1 MKKKVVVFFIFLS
14 FFFVNPQPVYAAG
27 GFFDIVWTWITNNLN
42 WLLQE
47 DTVRYTSNE
56 LPLTVDK
63 SENFTKYDDENNSLS
78 DRSTPESVRAYRR
91 GLLFYEILTEAI
103 GPDGVVKYEDK
114 IIKTN
119 GSADCK
125 QDFPTTD
132 IICFYYQK
140 FTNNQLTKKILYTRN
155 DPNKPIDYLESLS
168 GKCNKTLPNPDSCY
182 INAYINYQD
191 IPNGDFS
198 GKPKAA
204 VISSNQFNES
214 VATPL
219 SELDQGEDPPPDN
232 NTSESVEVLSKNSDE
247 KEQLALLNLIT
258 NENRNNIPCISN
270 NEEENRQYLR
280 IFRDKGL
287 IPDKWKTL
295 FNLPEPAASIEKP
308 ELPNYDCEK
317 KGHGRGMSQFG
328 ALGMAMSGYD
338 YHQILNSY
346 YGTNNPSDPN
356 YTGIAFETKNEYEN
370 TDVTV
375 NLVGSCEDNIDC
387 NEGKYSSCVIISK
400 SNPNRFILTKIKHPQ
415 DYEEHKN
422 YDFDCTDSPSDHEK
436 EKEEFSNWWDKS
448 CTYQITLSLDDYLLG
463 LAEIFVGWHLETH
476 KALIVAARNIA
487 YIKSGGFNS
496 PLVNTSA
503 HQIFRCRTLSG
514 NMGKPNNHN
523 TAVAMT
529 KNEFM
534 TVNGQIATTEYSSIH
549 CAPSTDWAHFDGTAF
564 EQVGLQVFGIGTGNI
579 YDGVCYTNVNYPITT
594 IPSTGNF
601 PSGENPGIS
610 ITGSEINGL
619 FHFNDAQTRPDH
631 RIGVDYD
638 LAAVEGGKWLQTYS
652 GGCRLDSR
660 VFPGLQQLIDAI
672 SKEVPGNNVKLNSCY
687 RSIAEQSVLWQRAL
701 QDYGSGEEASKHV
714 APPGKSPH
722 HTGRAIDFGDNN
734 GKLNENSS
742 TYKWLLQNGSR
753 FGFYNYKPEEWHW
766 EYNP

>member
-14 FFFVNPQPVYAAG
+14 FFFIKPQPIYAAEG
-27 GFFDIVWTWITNNLN
+27 NFFTIFWTWITNNLS
-42 WLLQE
+42 WLLHE

-56 LPLTVDK
+56 LPLTIDK
-63 SENFTKYDDENNSLS
+63 SENFTKYTDINNSLS

-91 GLLFYEILTEAI
+91 GLLFYEILNETK
-103 GPDGVVKYEDK
+103 GPSRIKYEDK

-119 GSADCK
+119 GTDGCNK
-125 QDFPTTD
+125 DFKTTD

-140 FTNNQLTKKILYTRN
+140 YINNQSTKKILYTRD
-155 DPNKPIDYLESLS
+155 DPNKPIDYPEILS
-168 GKCNKTLPNPDSCY
+168 EKCNKTLPNPDNCY

-191 IPNGDFS
+191 IPTGNFS
-198 GKPKAA
+198 GETNAA

-214 VATPL
+214 ISTPL
-219 SELDQGEDPPPDN
+219 PDLDQGEDPPTND
-232 NTSESVEVLSKNSDE
+232 TQDKVKILAKNSDE
-247 KEQLALLNLIT
+247 KEQLSLLNLIT

-287 IPDKWKTL
+287 VPAKWGTL
-295 FNLPEPAASIEKP
+295 FKLPEPASSIEKP
-308 ELPNYDCEK
+308 ELPNHDCEK

-356 YTGIAFETKNEYEN
+356 YTGITFETKNEYEN
-370 TDVTV
+370 ANVTV
-375 NLVGSCEDNIDC
+375 NLTGSCDDNIDC
-387 NEGKYSSCVIISK
+387 SEGKYSSCVNINN
-400 SNPNRFILTKIKHPQ
+400 SNPSRFDLKKINHPK
-415 DYEEHKN
+415 DYVELKN
-422 YDFDCTDSPSDHEK
+422 YKCTESDSDHEK
-436 EKEEFSNWWDKS
+436 EKEEFNNWWDKS

-463 LAEIFVGWHLETH
+463 LAEIFVSWHLETH

-549 CAPSTDWAHFDGTAF
+549 CDVSQDWAHFDGTAF
-564 EQVGLQVFGIGTGNI
+564 EQVGLQVFGIGVGNI
-579 YDGVCYTNVNYPITT
+579 YDGVCYTNDSYPITT
-594 IPSTGNF
+594 TSSNGGGGGG
-601 PSGENPGIS
+601 SPGIT

-619 FHFNDAQTRPDH
+619 FHFNDTRTRPDH

-638 LAAVEGGKWLQTYS
+638 IANVQGGKWLQTFS
-652 GGCRLDSR
+652 GSCRLDNR
-660 VFPGLQQLIDAI
+660 TFPGLQQLIDVI
-672 SKEVPGNNVKLNSCY
+672 NKEVPGNSIKLNSCY
-687 RSIAEQSVLWQRAL
+687 RSIAEQTTLWVKAL
-701 QDYGSGEEASKHV
+701 NKYNNNESEASKHV
-714 APPGKSPH
+714 ARPGQSPH
-722 HTGRAIDFGDNN
+722 HTGRAIDFGDNG

-742 TYKWLLQNGSR
+742 IYRWLVQNGSR
-753 FGFYNYKPEEWHW
+753 FGFYNYKPEPWHW